1 MASLPEV
8 KQYLAHWFQLGRKVY
23 VRNGER
29 AILPSRVFQDM
40 EYSDEFDRC
49 WELVTS
55 AQSGDCYLEDT
66 TQTIAEL
73 LTSKWDVV
81 DCARCNMPV
90 PLPVI
95 SAVPSDG
102 CPCINISHWPNGEM
116 PAPIARTVVGSK
128 LQSLQQRL
136 ISADALNNDLHR

>member
-23 VRNGER
+23 IRNGDL
-29 AILPSRVFQDM
+29 AILPSRIFQEMD
-40 EYSDEFDRC
+40 YSAEFDRC

-95 SAVPSDG
+95 GAVPSDG
-102 CPCINISHWPNGEM
+102 CPCINISHWPNDEI
-116 PAPIARTVVGSK
+116 PAPVARTVVGSM
-128 LQSLQQRL
+128 LQRLEQRL
-136 ISADALNNDLHR
+136 IGADALNDKRHK